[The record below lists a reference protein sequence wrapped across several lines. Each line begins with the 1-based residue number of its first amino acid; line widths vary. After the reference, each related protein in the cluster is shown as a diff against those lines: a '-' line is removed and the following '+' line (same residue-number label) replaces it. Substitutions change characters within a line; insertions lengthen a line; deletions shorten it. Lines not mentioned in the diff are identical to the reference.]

1 MKTKQQKAQKMCVI
15 DQLNNRIKY
24 LEENKINIDRLKK
37 YYQKFKRNN
46 ESLLKAQQ
54 RLKSKSHNVFSE
66 EINKIALSSNDGK
79 RMQSFDS
86 IETYTYE
93 MTKDLVN
100 EKEEIKRN
108 NITKQNKK

>member
-1 MKTKQQKAQKMCVI
+1 
-15 DQLNNRIKY
+15 
-24 LEENKINIDRLKK
+24 
-37 YYQKFKRNN
+37 
-46 ESLLKAQQ
+46 
-54 RLKSKSHNVFSE
+54 
-66 EINKIALSSNDGK
+66 
-79 RMQSFDS
+79 MQSFDS